1 MTEKNRRGAAPGEN
15 RFRKSQDSQIKLTK
29 DEVGVVLELLRVRRV
44 TFRNITHL
52 ASYVADVITEKRGV
66 NSRKMA
72 HSTLLRT
79 RIYRVKLDGYFA
91 SMGGK
96 KHAENFTKLI
106 TELELKELDDLR
118 AENKRLAQFIEKNLS
133 REPEPSRP
141 KPSIA
146 SMQDVN
152 QLYRAISLI
161 LEASEGQIVIDQES
175 GEIVNGW
182 AKSKKNRVVVPASIS
197 KPYIQWQNSFPIVG
211 IKRDGE

>member
-1 MTEKNRRGAAPGEN
+1 MTEYKRRGAAPGEN
-15 RFRKSQDSQIKLTK
+15 RFRKSQDKQIKSTMEEIK
-29 DEVGVVLELLRVRRV
+29 VVLELLRLRRV

-52 ASYVADVITEKRGV
+52 ASYVADVITEKRGI

-72 HSTLLRT
+72 ASTLLRT
-79 RIYRVKLDGYFA
+79 LAYRVKLDGFLA

-96 KHAENFTKLI
+96 SHADKFAKLI
-106 TELELKELDDLR
+106 TELELKELDKLR
-118 AENKRLAQFIEKNLS
+118 AENKRLSQYIEKNLS

-141 KPSIA
+141 KPSTA
-146 SMQDVN
+146 SMQDVD
-152 QLYRAISLI
+152 QLCRAISLI
-161 LEASEGQIVIDQES
+161 LEASEGQIVIDQEA

-182 AKSKKNRVVVPASIS
+182 AKSKKNRIVVPASIS